1 LGNSDSIST
10 LAQAST
16 LIKPF
21 ASLLMIVTCC
31 GTLTEG
37 KIGQNEGQTEA
48 NHDKKDSF
56 IGLHN

>member
-1 LGNSDSIST
+1 
-10 LAQAST
+10 
-16 LIKPF
+16 
-21 ASLLMIVTCC
+21 MIVTYF
-31 GTLTEG
+31 GTFNMR